1 MRTPGFFQVNIILLR
16 SRTTQFHSTGS
27 QEPVSESLHDQRCA
41 GACHDFCIRSGQRA
55 VWHIVKGS
63 ARRIGVAKLAPH
75 DLRRTCARL
84 CHASGGELEQIQF
97 LLGHVSVHTT
107 ERCFGANSGF
117 DRPSMIA
124 LASSRILELGARLW
138 KVCRRSTRD
147 AQVDN
152 HRDARNACTS
162 RIGGF
167 PKKRLYSRLNW
178 LGLSYPTAKAALA
191 ASSSSV
197 SIFCRAVRSRS
208 CF

>member
-1 MRTPGFFQVNIILLR
+1 MSRFLHSFWTAGGLAHREGIRQTYRSGEVGAARSATDLCSTLPCFGRRVRADPISLGARFGSYDGALLWCK
-16 SRTTQFHSTGS
+16 
-27 QEPVSESLHDQRCA
+27 QR
-41 GACHDFCIRSGQRA
+41 IRSA
-55 VWHIVKGS
+55 
-63 ARRIGVAKLAPH
+63 A
-75 DLRRTCARL
+75 
-84 CHASGGELEQIQF
+84 
-97 LLGHVSVHTT
+97 
-107 ERCFGANSGF
+107 
-117 DRPSMIA
+117 MIA